1 MFDELSEGLDMTFDI
16 EQVVQ
21 DRIFSLRIQE
31 FVDRYPRQD
40 LINMAVDINLNV
52 HREAALIRAQSSIS
66 GMNFTHEEQFS
77 IHAYPDK
84 LAGLNKLALK
94 EEVKTIAKRWRILQ
108 RTKNERI
115 KAEALNLQRNT
126 FGS

>member
-77 IHAYPDK
+77 ILAYPDK